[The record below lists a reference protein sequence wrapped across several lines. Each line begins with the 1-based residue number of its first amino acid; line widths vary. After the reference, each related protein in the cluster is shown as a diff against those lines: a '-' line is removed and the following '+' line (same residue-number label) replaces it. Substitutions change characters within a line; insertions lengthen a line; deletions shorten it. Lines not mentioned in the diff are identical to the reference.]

1 MLPPPI
7 FEFCSQLT
15 LGRAL
20 DPPKIAAVN
29 LPIQKHHILRPGLT
43 FDILWL
49 ANWWRWFFWE
59 YETLPRLCWWPIQN
73 LVGQHHDF
81 FWNDPKS
88 CIMSYLGGHDF
99 WILSI
104 TFLNDY
110 KFIKFYVK
118 FMHCS
123 YPAWQLTVQAHSLQA
138 ELHDCFKKTYLFLLL
153 IDLMFMEILLTQF
166 WSE

>member
-1 MLPPPI
+1 MEELWTPQKLPQSI
-7 FEFCSQLT
+7 CQSKNITFWD
-15 LGRAL
+15 RAL
-20 DPPKIAAVN
+20 
-29 LPIQKHHILRPGLT
+29 HLT
-43 FDILWL
+43 FFDWQIDGGDFFGSMKHFQDFVGDQFKT
-49 ANWWRWFFWE
+49 WWGS
-59 YETLPRLCWWPIQN
+59 IMI
-73 LVGQHHDF
+73 F

-123 YPAWQLTVQAHSLQA
+123 YPAWQLTVQAYSLQA

-166 WSE
+166 RSE

>member
-1 MLPPPI
+1 MEELWTPQKLPQSI
-7 FEFCSQLT
+7 CQSKNITFWD
-15 LGRAL
+15 RAL
-20 DPPKIAAVN
+20 
-29 LPIQKHHILRPGLT
+29 HLT
-43 FDILWL
+43 FFDWQIDGGD
-49 ANWWRWFFWE
+49 FFGSMK
-59 YETLPRLCWWPIQN
+59 LCWWPIQS

-81 FWNDPKS
+81 FLKWAKELH
-88 CIMSYLGGHDF
+88 YVLFRGHDF

-166 WSE
+166 RSE

>member
-20 DPPKIAAVN
+20 ESPKIAAVN

-59 YETLPRLCWWPIQN
+59 YETLLVTNSKLGGAASWFFLKWPKK
-73 LVGQHHDF
+73 LHYVLF
-81 FWNDPKS
+81 R
-88 CIMSYLGGHDF
+88 GHDF